1 MKNTRC
7 NRVTDNTLALKILHE
22 IRQFRRVHAL
32 NESCTSACSLCS
44 EQHIETV
51 MRAVSRHDAVT
62 FVLPAFPGKSPNHEK
77 VLGVLPDY
85 AERLSLI
92 FLNDLAKTIK
102 SFYAPGVKI
111 ILCSD
116 GRVFSDIVGMQE
128 RHVTAYQQALQ
139 TMIDDMSLT
148 SLSCFNLEDH
158 YKNLHYMQMRD
169 ELMKRYG
176 CTLDF
181 LKDSV
186 RNGAQAFA
194 TAEQR
199 QTNQLYRGITRFLFE
214 DAIYAGVTDS
224 RTALQKRS
232 RAKAYEVIRRS
243 NAWTELIAD
252 IFPDAVRLSI
262 HPQACGSKKLGIRLI
277 ANESWMT
284 PWHGVAVETPSGFVL
299 RKRHE
304 AEAMGAVL
312 VCSSNGKPS
321 HYQLT
326 TELPLVA

>member
-1 MKNTRC
+1 MKNSQC
-7 NRVTDNTLALKILHE
+7 NETTDSKMARTILHE
-22 IRQFRRVHAL
+22 IRRFRRVHAL
-32 NESCTSACSLCS
+32 TESCVSSCSLCS
-44 EQHIETV
+44 EQHIEIIL
-51 MRAVSRHDAVT
+51 RAVRRNDALT

-92 FLNDLAKTIK
+92 FLNDVANTIK
-102 SFYAPGVKI
+102 RFYAPGVKI
-111 ILCSD
+111 LLCSD

-128 RHVTAYQQALQ
+128 KHVTAYQQALQ
-139 TMIDDMSLT
+139 SMIDEMTLT

-158 YKNLHYMQMRD
+158 YTNGDYVQMRH
-169 ELMKRYG
+169 ELMKQYG
-176 CTLDF
+176 GTLDA
-181 LKDSV
+181 LQYDV
-186 RNGAQAFA
+186 RNGAQASA
-194 TAEQR
+194 TPLQR
-199 QTNQLYRGITRFLFE
+199 QMNWLYRGITRFLFE
-214 DAIYAGVTDS
+214 DAVHAGVTDS
-224 RTALQKRS
+224 RTAIQKLS

-262 HPQACGSKKLGIRLI
+262 HPQACGSGKLGIRLI

-284 PWHGVAVETPSGFVL
+284 PWHGVAVETPSGYVL

-304 AEAMGAVL
+304 AEAMGAML